1 MDALGTALLLFGL
14 WTVAAV
20 GLFAAFAGL
29 SGLRGRDGNVP
40 LVPVVARSEGW
51 KRPVTFVAD
60 ATLVVVGIGAAV
72 GAVFG
77 VLAVVYT

>member
-1 MDALGTALLLFGL
+1 MDVLGTAFLLFGL
-14 WTVAAV
+14 WTIAAV
-20 GLFAAFAGL
+20 GVFAAFAGL
-29 SGLRGRDGNVP
+29 SGLRGRDGSVP

-51 KRPVTFVAD
+51 KRAATFVAD
-60 ATLVVVGIGAAV
+60 ATLVVMGIAAAL